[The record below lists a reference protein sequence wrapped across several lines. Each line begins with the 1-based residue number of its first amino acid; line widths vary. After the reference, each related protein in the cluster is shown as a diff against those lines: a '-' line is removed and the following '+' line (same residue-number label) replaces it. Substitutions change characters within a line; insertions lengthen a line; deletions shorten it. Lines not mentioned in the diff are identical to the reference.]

1 MVPQYLDDGFLRRQ
15 FVRTNGRGAARSD
28 PRRAAMNAPL
38 EFTPAIDDNSEIDT
52 SGCSP
57 EKGDK
62 AEEPDNGAFMAAV
75 FHALPDGAAATVTS
89 FLGKAVGKVRAIRED
104 RDTGDCKQLFLRVQP
119 LSRR

>member
-1 MVPQYLDDGFLRRQ
+1 
-15 FVRTNGRGAARSD
+15 
-28 PRRAAMNAPL
+28 MNAPL

-89 FLGKAVGKVRAIRED
+89 FLGNPRYLKAVGKLRAIRED